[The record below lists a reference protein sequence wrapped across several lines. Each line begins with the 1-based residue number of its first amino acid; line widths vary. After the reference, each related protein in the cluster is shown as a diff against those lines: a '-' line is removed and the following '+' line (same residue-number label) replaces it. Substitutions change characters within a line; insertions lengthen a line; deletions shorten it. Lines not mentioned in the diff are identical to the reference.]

1 MEGRACSGRGV
12 AGTTRMAE
20 AGAVAAAVHK
30 LRGEKGNQ
38 RKLTGEHVHVH
49 VCTYMHMH
57 MFMHMHI

>member
-1 MEGRACSGRGV
+1 
-12 AGTTRMAE
+12 MAE

-38 RKLTGEHVHVH
+38 GKLTGEHVHVH

-57 MFMHMHI
+57 MFMYMHMHI